1 MEAIIIAKCEFDKI
15 IDKLDSIVAELN
27 KHRDVNPISE
37 KWLTNKQVCEL
48 LSVSSRTLQ
57 RYRDEGRI
65 AFSQI
70 GATIRYKASD
80 VELFLRSNYNPMF
93 NTNNSRL

>member
-1 MEAIIIAKCEFDKI
+1 MEAIIIEKCEFDKI
-15 IDKLDSIVAELN
+15 IDKLDVIVAELN

-37 KWLTNKQVCEL
+37 RWLTNKQVSEL
-48 LSVSSRTLQ
+48 LDVSPRTLQ

-80 VELFLRSNYNPMF
+80 VENFLRLNYNPVF
-93 NTNNSRL
+93 NEKNSRL

>member
-1 MEAIIIAKCEFDKI
+1 MEAIIIQKCEFDKI
-15 IDKLDSIVAELN
+15 IDKLDSIVVELN
-27 KHRDVNPISE
+27 KHKDVNPISE
-37 KWLTNKQVCEL
+37 KWLTNKEVCEL
-48 LSVSSRTLQ
+48 LGVSPRTLQ

-80 VELFLRSNYNPMF
+80 VEQFLRSNYNPMF
-93 NTNNSRL
+93 NTHNSRL